1 MLWTVFMLFMFVW
14 MLGLVLEFQL
24 GAIPLVIVLTTI
36 LAFTK
41 VLRAPHSITE
51 VGSRSGSSNYEA
63 EHLSTRRLL
72 KVISGKEKVKCL
84 KSH

>member
-1 MLWTVFMLFMFVW
+1 MLWTVFMFFMFVW

-36 LAFTK
+36 LAFIK
-41 VLRAPHSITE
+41 VLRAPHPIAA
-51 VGSRSGSSNYEA
+51 VDFRSGSSNDEA
-63 EHLSTRRLL
+63 EHRSTRRLL
-72 KVISGKEKVKCL
+72 KVISTREVKCL